1 MKRFILFIF
10 MLCVVTLTQAQTYE
24 FNLTATAV
32 KKYQGYSKG
41 STIKIKGLEH
51 NVSTDP
57 FYSSQVVLKDSYDM
71 LLEDG
76 SKIPLTTRIDK
87 ALKFDLKSIDDLW
100 NAAIL
105 QDVIPMLITKGTQVD
120 IRSDAELNAL
130 EYVLAIKNNG
140 LEFDDPYLLN
150 YLYALVSKISPS
162 SLIDGRPGGI
172 NLIVED
178 NPDVN
183 AGTYPNGTIVVNTGL
198 LSVLHTED
206 ELVAVLAH
214 EVAHFVLDHHM
225 QNINAEIQRQRRAE
239 IGAAIATIFAAAAEG
254 AAAYYSNGYYI
265 PGAVTAATA
274 IGATAIAKQAV
285 IDLGMEYSQKQE
297 FEADEYAL
305 QVLDFLG
312 YDHHALASALTRLE
326 EVQLIERSKAMYF
339 SSTTHP
345 ALVER
350 IEKAGGANLKR
361 DVNFERKISFAITN
375 SAITKYYYRRF
386 REAAKAVS
394 QNIEN
399 NVATADDYL
408 IKANCLLALS
418 DTEASNIEVLELI
431 KKAKK
436 LQPNNINIYKAEILA
451 NLRLNRAQQ
460 AIEELQEYK
469 SYLNETS
476 KELPSILNQ
485 SMWKSR
491 YDFILN
497 EHIWVDK
504 MLIKLSG
511 MYKQ

>member
-1 MKRFILFIF
+1 
-10 MLCVVTLTQAQTYE
+10 
-24 FNLTATAV
+24 
-32 KKYQGYSKG
+32 
-41 STIKIKGLEH
+41 
-51 NVSTDP
+51 
-57 FYSSQVVLKDSYDM
+57 
-71 LLEDG
+71 
-76 SKIPLTTRIDK
+76 
-87 ALKFDLKSIDDLW
+87 
-100 NAAIL
+100 
-105 QDVIPMLITKGTQVD
+105 
-120 IRSDAELNAL
+120 
-130 EYVLAIKNNG
+130 
-140 LEFDDPYLLN
+140 
-150 YLYALVSKISPS
+150 
-162 SLIDGRPGGI
+162 
-172 NLIVED
+172 
-178 NPDVN
+178 
-183 AGTYPNGTIVVNTGL
+183 
-198 LSVLHTED
+198 
-206 ELVAVLAH
+206 
-214 EVAHFVLDHHM
+214 
-225 QNINAEIQRQRRAE
+225 
-239 IGAAIATIFAAAAEG
+239 
-254 AAAYYSNGYYI
+254 
-265 PGAVTAATA
+265 
-274 IGATAIAKQAV
+274 
-285 IDLGMEYSQKQE
+285 MEYSQKQE

-476 KELPSILNQ
+476 NELPSILNQ